1 KNLGFGLFLGF
12 RHGGAAVWP
21 GGHRAG
27 IGTLAERMN
36 RGEREEKE

>member
-1 KNLGFGLFLGF
+1 L

-27 IGTLAERMN
+27 TG
-36 RGEREEKE
+36 GEGKSPSRAS